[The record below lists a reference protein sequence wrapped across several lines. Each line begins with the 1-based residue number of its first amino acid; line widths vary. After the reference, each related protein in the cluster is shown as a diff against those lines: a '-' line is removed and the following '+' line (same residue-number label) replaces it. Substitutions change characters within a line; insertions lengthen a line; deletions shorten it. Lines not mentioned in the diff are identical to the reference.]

1 MENTEPLQVEIVLL
15 NELYYLIQQQLYY
28 IILFNNLKNFDSL
41 IIMQEEDKFDFQ
53 INVTSNGLENY
64 ISFNIN
70 NKLIFIDSFQYLSSS
85 LDSSIKNSV
94 RYNFVHFSQ

>member
-28 IILFNNLKNFDSL
+28 IILFNNLKNFDSHL
-41 IIMQEEDKFDFQ
+41 IMQEDKFDFQ

-70 NKLIFIDSFQYLSSS
+70 NKLIFIDSFQYLSFS

-94 RYNFVHFSQ
+94 RYNFLHFSQ

>member
-28 IILFNNLKNFDSL
+28 IILFNNLKNFDSHL
-41 IIMQEEDKFDFQ
+41 IMQEDKFDFQ

-70 NKLIFIDSFQYLSSS
+70 NKLMFIDSFQYLSFS

-94 RYNFVHFSQ
+94 RYNFLHFSQ